1 MQLNFSI
8 QFLSVS
14 LGVARQH
21 SCTLTNIPIDH
32 TFRLVFYW
40 NEALITYSTHPLAA
54 FVDQDFITS
63 QLSTH
68 IASGVSWVRALFV
81 YSCLNSWMVHFSSPI
96 SMISRA
102 VGALGRNSRITQ
114 IVPKVSPMFP
124 NTCNLC
130 PQSIHCQ
137 EGEIKEGWVSN

>member
-32 TFRLVFYW
+32 PFRFVFYW
-40 NEALITYSTHPLAA
+40 NEALFTYSTHPLAA
-54 FVDQDFITS
+54 VVDQDFITS
-63 QLSTH
+63 QLSKH
-68 IASGVSWVRALFV
+68 ITSGVSWARALFV

-96 SMISRA
+96 SVISQP
-102 VGALGRNSRITQ
+102 VGALGRNPELPRLYRKCYLCSRTCVTY
-114 IVPKVSPMFP
+114 VPGPYTVR
-124 NTCNLC
+124 
-130 PQSIHCQ
+130 
-137 EGEIKEGWVSN
+137 